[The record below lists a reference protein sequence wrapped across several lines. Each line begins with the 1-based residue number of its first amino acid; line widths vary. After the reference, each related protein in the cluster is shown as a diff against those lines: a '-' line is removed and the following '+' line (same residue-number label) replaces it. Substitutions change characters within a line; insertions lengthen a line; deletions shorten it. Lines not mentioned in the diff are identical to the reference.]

1 MAGKGIVTRPVS
13 SGPRL
18 EITPSAG
25 DYDQLCQDLAVL
37 RNGGAQ
43 SNTEAV
49 LRAVH
54 QAAKRVELRG
64 GAKEAPPQIRAVPRP
79 PERQQEV

>member
-1 MAGKGIVTRPVS
+1 VTRPIT

-25 DYDQLCQDLAVL
+25 DYDQLCRDLAAL
-37 RNGGAQ
+37 RKGGAQ
-43 SNTEAV
+43 SNTEVV

-54 QAAKRVELRG
+54 EAAERVELRG
-64 GAKEAPPQIRAVPRP
+64 GAKETPPQIRAVPRP
-79 PERQQEV
+79 SERQQEV